1 MHLIKQILKL
11 KSEGIIIMILD
22 EVLNKNAI
30 FNQDDMIDIFVE
42 GFLYAL
48 SM

>member
-1 MHLIKQILKL
+1 
-11 KSEGIIIMILD
+11 MILD

-48 SM
+48 EMQENWTENSKY